1 MEGLRLTQLSLD
13 QTSQL
18 CKICRYDQWTP
29 PTGDGPVFTV
39 SVAPFWSKIL
49 RPWLH
54 RSRHLSF
61 HHNVHSLLW
70 TQDKGEA
77 LTLTTH
83 HGAEEEDTE
92 SLQGEVCAQSHPDP
106 TSSRSQSQLQ
116 DQPVRSIRVPTGSI

>member
-1 MEGLRLTQLSLD
+1 M
-13 QTSQL
+13 
-18 CKICRYDQWTP
+18 
-29 PTGDGPVFTV
+29 FTV

-70 TQDKGEA
+70 TQDKGA
-77 LTLTTH
+77 FLTLITH
-83 HGAEEEDTE
+83 HGAEEEDTV
-92 SLQGEVCAQSHPDP
+92 SPQGEMCAQSHPDP

>member
-1 MEGLRLTQLSLD
+1 M
-13 QTSQL
+13 
-18 CKICRYDQWTP
+18 
-29 PTGDGPVFTV
+29 FTV

-61 HHNVHSLLW
+61 HHSVHSLLW
-70 TQDKGEA
+70 TQDKRAA

-92 SLQGEVCAQSHPDP
+92 SPQGEVCARSHPDP

-116 DQPVRSIRVPTGSI
+116 DQPVRSVRVLTGSI